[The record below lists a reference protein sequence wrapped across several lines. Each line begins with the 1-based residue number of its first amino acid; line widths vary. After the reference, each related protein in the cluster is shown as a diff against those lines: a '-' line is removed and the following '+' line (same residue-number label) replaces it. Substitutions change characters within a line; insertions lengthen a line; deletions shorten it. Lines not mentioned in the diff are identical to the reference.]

1 VPQAAAGWY
10 GMTDAEM
17 NRRAG
22 VAIRMAFKCR
32 SDDER
37 GFEALQAY
45 VAEIAAEAD
54 LNRLYAASEALG
66 DAVMD
71 VLAERSEPA

>member
-1 VPQAAAGWY
+1 V
-10 GMTDAEM
+10 TDAEM
-17 NRRAG
+17 DRRAG

-37 GFEALQAY
+37 GFDALRAY
-45 VAEIAAEAD
+45 VTEIGAEAD

-71 VLAERSEPA
+71 VLAERGEPA

>member
-1 VPQAAAGWY
+1 
-10 GMTDAEM
+10 MTDAEM

-22 VAIRMAFKCR
+22 VAIRMAFR
-32 SDDER
+32 DDER
-37 GFEALQAY
+37 GFDALRAY
-45 VAEIAAEAD
+45 VAEIGAEAD

>member
-1 VPQAAAGWY
+1 V
-10 GMTDAEM
+10 TDAEM
-17 NRRAG
+17 RGRAG
-22 VAIRMAFKCR
+22 VAIRMALKCS

-37 GFEALQAY
+37 GFEALRAY

-71 VLAERSEPA
+71 VLAERGEPA